1 LKILSL
7 ILCLALSGSLAVAHE
22 GDTATGHAA
31 AQASAGETFTH
42 QEGGIQFT
50 APEGWK
56 AEVEGEQL
64 TVSPPG
70 GGIGMVFWVP
80 EGDTFEAAVEAL
92 EEELGK
98 TIKSPNFD
106 GEPKEGTHNGMPY
119 ASLSGTGIIEGE
131 NVAFSVDL
139 LMAKKPVI
147 ILTFASPENLKKHEA
162 DYWGIVKSIKKVG

>member
-1 LKILSL
+1 MILSL
-7 ILCLALSGSLAVAHE
+7 ILCLLMSGSP
-22 GDTATGHAA
+22 AA
-31 AQASAGETFTH
+31 ARGDGTSARLSAAPAGETFTH
-42 QEGGIQFT
+42 EEGGIQFT
-50 APEGWK
+50 APDGWK

-92 EEELGK
+92 EEELAK
-98 TIKSPNFD
+98 TVKNPKFD
-106 GEPKEGTHNGMPY
+106 GEAKEDTHNGMPH
-119 ASLSGTGIIEGE
+119 ASLSGTGTVEGE

-147 ILTFASPENLKKHEA
+147 ILTFASAENFKKFEA
-162 DYWGIVKSIKKVG
+162 DYWSLVKSIKKVG